1 MIMVDPDPG
10 WFKIFKAPCFKLEEE
25 EKGNIEYIEKI
36 IFKDNS
42 DIQLYMVMKVSEST
56 QSCVQEVF

>member
-25 EKGNIEYIEKI
+25 EKGNIEYIEKSSSRI
-36 IFKDNS
+36 IQIFNYTW
-42 DIQLYMVMKVSEST
+42 L
-56 QSCVQEVF
+56 